1 MQNEMFSKLK
11 VHYIVKSANDDI
23 VNFRELY
30 RKVLQIAM
38 SQSLGIA
45 MSQSLGIAI
54 SQSPDDSYIAKS
66 RQ

>member
-1 MQNEMFSKLK
+1 MFSKLK
-11 VHYIVKSANDDI
+11 VRYIAKLANDDI
-23 VNFRELY
+23 VNLRELY

-54 SQSPDDSYIAKS
+54 SQSPYDSYIAKS
-66 RQ
+66 RK